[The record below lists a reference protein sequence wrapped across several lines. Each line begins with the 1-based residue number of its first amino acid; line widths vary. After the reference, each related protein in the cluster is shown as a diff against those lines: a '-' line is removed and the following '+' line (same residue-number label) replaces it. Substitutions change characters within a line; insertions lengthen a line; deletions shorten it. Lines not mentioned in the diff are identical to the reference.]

1 MQTGCIVTLF
11 RRFVKIFEKSC
22 LGVDECIG
30 YFDYY
35 LYFFMDFTVFYFK
48 ISIDYLYFIRICIIL
63 LEFYVKLLY
72 NRNIIILR
80 RNKRMTYPF
89 LTAITLLVFWFV
101 IIEIANDMVKDK
113 NVVIRFMGYAV
124 ALILTVGIVLFV
136 LTQYLG
142 VKF

>member
-1 MQTGCIVTLF
+1 
-11 RRFVKIFEKSC
+11 
-22 LGVDECIG
+22 
-30 YFDYY
+30 
-35 LYFFMDFTVFYFK
+35 MDFTVFYFK